1 MHIWSIVHRYGS
13 DKEENMEKLEIHLPT
28 KTWEHTNNVL
38 DARTRLSIKAF
49 NTLVDICNKT
59 GLPMSRVAST
69 LILEAERYVVY
80 DKMEE

>member
-1 MHIWSIVHRYGS
+1 
-13 DKEENMEKLEIHLPT
+13 MEKLEIHLPT
-28 KTWEHTNNVL
+28 KTWEHTNSVL
-38 DARTRLSIKAF
+38 DARTRLSISAF

-69 LILEAERYVVY
+69 LILEASKYIVY